1 VAPGDERWLNRVD
14 QFVRDIKRDGRL
26 IQAAS
31 RYRLE
36 SIVVRD

>member
-1 VAPGDERWLNRVD
+1 MPWFNRVE

-26 IQAAS
+26 LRAAS

-36 SIVVRD
+36 SIVVSN